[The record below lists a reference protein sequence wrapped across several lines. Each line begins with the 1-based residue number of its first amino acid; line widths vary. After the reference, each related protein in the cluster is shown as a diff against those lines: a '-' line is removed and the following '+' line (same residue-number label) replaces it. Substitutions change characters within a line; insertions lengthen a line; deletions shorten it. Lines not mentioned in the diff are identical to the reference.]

1 MQLNLVLIKC
11 AKIVVIVHV
20 FDVAQ
25 LYTRFIHDCMGKYLE
40 DESLDSENVMRLV
53 DVPDLELIEQTVM
66 LYWWL
71 FLFCII
77 VFVVQFLHL
86 TDRDV

>member
-25 LYTRFIHDCMGKYLE
+25 LHTRFIHDCMGKYLE

-53 DVPDLELIEQTVM
+53 DVPDLESIELTVK

>member
-1 MQLNLVLIKC
+1 
-11 AKIVVIVHV
+11 
-20 FDVAQ
+20 
-25 LYTRFIHDCMGKYLE
+25 MGKYLE

-53 DVPDLELIEQTVM
+53 DVPDLESIELTVK